1 MEDEMTRVAF
11 VCVENAGRSQMA
23 AAFAHAAVEAGVT
36 SVEVI
41 SGGTAPAEAVHPEV
55 ITVMQEVGIDLSR
68 NEPGSIGRTETGTA
82 DIVVTMGC
90 SAEGI
95 CPARWDGD
103 SRDWDL
109 PDPKG
114 KSIDAVRKIR
124 DQIQQRVQALLTEI
138 DDGEQGREV

>member
-1 MEDEMTRVAF
+1 MGEEPTRIAF

-23 AAFAHAAVEAGVT
+23 AAFAMDALDGT
-36 SVEVI
+36 SDRIEVL

-55 ITVMQEVGIDLSR
+55 ISVMQERGIDLTR
-68 NEPGSIGRTETGTA
+68 HEPRAISKAQTGSA

-90 SAEGI
+90 SAEGV
-95 CPARWDGD
+95 CPATWRGD

-114 KSIDAVRKIR
+114 RDVEEVRAIR
-124 DQIQQRVQALLTEI
+124 DCIEALVDELLAEVRPAV
-138 DDGEQGREV
+138 DGREV

>member
-23 AAFAHAAVEAGVT
+23 AAFAEATIDPGAG
-36 SVEVI
+36 SIEVI
-41 SGGTAPAEAVHPEV
+41 SGGTAPAATVHPEV
-55 ITVMQEVGIDLSR
+55 VSVMQEVGIDLSP
-68 NEPGSIGRTETGTA
+68 NEPRSISRTETATA

-95 CPARWDGD
+95 CPAHWDGD

-114 KSIDAVRKIR
+114 KPIDVVRDIR

-138 DDGEQGREV
+138 DAGGQGREV

>member
-1 MEDEMTRVAF
+1 MTRVAF

-68 NEPGSIGRTETGTA
+68 NEPRSIGRTETGTA

-95 CPARWDGD
+95 CPAHWEGD

-138 DDGEQGREV
+138 DAGEQGREV